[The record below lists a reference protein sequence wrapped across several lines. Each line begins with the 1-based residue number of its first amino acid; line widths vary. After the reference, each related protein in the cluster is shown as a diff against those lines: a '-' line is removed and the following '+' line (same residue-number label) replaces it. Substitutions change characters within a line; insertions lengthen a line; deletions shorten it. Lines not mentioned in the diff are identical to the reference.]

1 MGVEIVK
8 AAMVH
13 GKRLSGNAYKV
24 LVTMSMSALDK
35 PKDGHPASLY
45 FGGWGALA
53 LALGYDPEAAN
64 DRNSAGHKAVKRAVR
79 ELREGVH
86 ISPMLTAAR
95 GTRQSY
101 FVHPGG
107 FGKGDQGGPVKGDQI
122 DPVKGDQNGPQRG
135 TKTVPPRKEQGSTKD
150 KTQDIHLPS
159 ATELQTARE
168 DEGTEIDPHK
178 FQGNPAAG
186 DCLLCDK
193 SHLNRRMHPLWLIH
207 GETA

>member
-8 AAMVH
+8 AAMVY
-13 GKRLSGNAYKV
+13 GNQLSGNAYKV

-35 PKDGHPASLY
+35 PKDGRPASLY

-53 LALGYDPEAAN
+53 TSLGYPAETSN

-79 ELREGVH
+79 ELRTGSH
-86 ISPMLTAAR
+86 ISPMVEACR

-107 FGKGDQGGPVKGDQI
+107 FGKGDQN
-122 DPVKGDQNGPQRG
+122 DPVKGDHFDPNKGDQNSPQRG
-135 TKTVPPRKEQGSTKD
+135 TKMVPPRKDTGSRD
-150 KTQDIHLPS
+150 DLSQDITLPS

-168 DEGTEIDPHK
+168 DESSNEMSPHK
-178 FQGNPAAG
+178 FRGQPAA
-186 DCLLCDK
+186 DCEACGRAY
-193 SHLNRRMHPLWLIH
+193 LNRQAHPLHLLR
-207 GETA
+207 GA